1 MEYSKSS
8 FYPNYSAPSFKQ
20 LLLAE
25 INSYIGRHFFY
36 NSTSRF
42 PIDRSP
48 LLVDLGVGANYT
60 DGWVHVDFYRP
71 RVCKPK
77 YFIDSWWPRHRRM
90 PEVETDL
97 RYPLHCTDNVVDGVY
112 TSHTLEHLWPN
123 HAWQLLGEIFRIL
136 KPGCWLRIAVPDL
149 RHAID
154 FYNGLEENPA
164 YKYRAEAIGDL
175 TQNFG
180 HHSVWDAE
188 LLAGALATQGFV
200 NIKEVEF
207 GKTGTDARL
216 IKEEQVRKPQT
227 LVMEALKPKKFATNS
242 KTCVS

>member
-1 MEYSKSS
+1 MSI
-8 FYPNYSAPSFKQ
+8 FYPNYSEPLFKNI
-20 LLLAE
+20 LLFE
-25 INSYIGRHFFY
+25 INSFIGRHFFY

-42 PIDRSP
+42 PVEKSP
-48 LLVDLGVGANYT
+48 LLVDIGVGANYT

-71 RVCKPK
+71 RVCKPR
-77 YFIDSWWPRHRRM
+77 YIVESWWPRHRRM
-90 PEVETDL
+90 SEVETDL
-97 RYPLHCTDNVVDGVY
+97 RYPLHCPDNVVDGVY
-112 TSHTLEHLWPN
+112 SGHTLEHLWPN

-154 FYNGLEENPA
+154 YYNRINENPA
-164 YKYRAEAIGDL
+164 YKFRAEAIGDL

-188 LLAGALATQGFV
+188 LLTGALAMQGFD

-207 GKTGTDARL
+207 GKTGTDTRL
-216 IKEEQVRKPQT
+216 IKEEQVRESET
-227 LVMEALKPKKFATNS
+227 LVMEALKPANPGTLNKKCIS
-242 KTCVS
+242 